1 MFCSAGRQKWR
12 RPYSSAMQA
21 FRKRNARTATL
32 ANLGIN
38 AVIPFFILLP
48 VSAVNVKG
56 GAPNLLTLLLPA
68 VFISALATTIATF
81 ATLPGRP
88 AGRPWLPAAVLNGVG
103 IGLLFAVPVLAG
115 LLPVQAMAADKMTI
129 AKPVAL
135 LLSAVTGAAIG
146 CLASFVALRRALKLG
161 YSSPTDAAPA
171 SL

>member
-1 MFCSAGRQKWR
+1 
-12 RPYSSAMQA
+12 MQA

-32 ANLGIN
+32 ANLVIN

-48 VSAVNVKG
+48 VSAINVKG

-88 AGRPWLPAAVLNGVG
+88 SGLGWLPAAVLNGVG
-103 IGLLFAVPVLAG
+103 IGLLFAVPVL
-115 LLPVQAMAADKMTI
+115 
-129 AKPVAL
+129 VAL
-135 LLSAVTGAAIG
+135 LVMQFLISDNHLISKPIALLMSAITGAG
-146 CLASFVALRRALKLG
+146 VGYLASFVALRRALKLHN
-161 YSSPTDAAPA
+161 SSLNDAASA